1 MPAGT
6 GSQQPARCRNQ
17 KSTQT
22 PKSLPLLRTG
32 RTLRVLSAETV
43 AWEGVRF
50 VSPTVDALQLRY
62 EALTRSDGEDLLF
75 IRGEPPP

>member
-1 MPAGT
+1 
-6 GSQQPARCRNQ
+6 
-17 KSTQT
+17 
-22 PKSLPLLRTG
+22 LRTG
-32 RTLRVLSAETV
+32 RTLRVLAAETV

-50 VSPTVDALQLRY
+50 VSPTIDALQLRY